1 MPSSSK
7 WPRAHWRKKIIWI
20 CQTFLAKSWDDI
32 EFVSEE
38 KAIEL
43 IEPVIGFGEV
53 STAEKSNFSF
63 YNSKIYELFGELL
76 KKD

>member
-1 MPSSSK
+1 M
-7 WPRAHWRKKIIWI
+7 
-20 CQTFLAKSWDDI
+20 TI

-43 IEPVIGFGEV
+43 IESVIGFGEV

-76 KKD
+76 KKIKASKLNSSFFTKNG

>member
-1 MPSSSK
+1 M
-7 WPRAHWRKKIIWI
+7 
-20 CQTFLAKSWDDI
+20 TI
-32 EFVSEE
+32 EFFSEE

-43 IEPVIGFGEV
+43 IESVIGFGEV